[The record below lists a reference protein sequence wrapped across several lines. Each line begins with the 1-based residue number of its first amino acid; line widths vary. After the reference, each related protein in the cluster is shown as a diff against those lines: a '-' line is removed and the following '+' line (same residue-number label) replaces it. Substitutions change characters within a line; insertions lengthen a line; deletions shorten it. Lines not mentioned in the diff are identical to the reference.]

1 MLIRR
6 PRPGDGNKPCCIQ
19 YGLVYVDMTSAFVA
33 IHCCLME
40 FILLGVC
47 ILAYYWSLGQS
58 TKYSPVRF
66 YTNRMNVQD
75 NNIHVAMP
83 KWYTVKTIK

>member
-1 MLIRR
+1 
-6 PRPGDGNKPCCIQ
+6 
-19 YGLVYVDMTSAFVA
+19 
-33 IHCCLME
+33 ME
-40 FILLGVC
+40 SILLGVC
-47 ILAYYWSLGQS
+47 ILAYYWSLGQIC
-58 TKYSPVRF
+58 TKYSPVRS

>member
-1 MLIRR
+1 
-6 PRPGDGNKPCCIQ
+6 
-19 YGLVYVDMTSAFVA
+19 
-33 IHCCLME
+33 ME

-75 NNIHVAMP
+75 NNNIHVAMP